1 MSTPKFVQ
9 TLSRRQLLGAAAATG
24 AALALP
30 RWGHSAE
37 VTAENVELDRIHPME
52 PNTEAWART
61 AYTLVNHQAA
71 ATRIVA
77 RAAAE
82 YRRTKNFKYMEQA
95 LMFGFIHFRFVDKGG
110 AQIKVAQQYRKFAE
124 LAIDQHPNEAGGYV
138 WGAMFIGLEML
149 SRGILN
155 SLNMLPAL
163 DEKLKVG
170 ETKYAD
176 YYHGMA
182 LLMRGKVL
190 IKAPPFPVSVGD
202 FKKGMAILDKVG
214 KHMLGTFAQYHPIYA
229 EAKLLTSGPEEA
241 LKVLDQL
248 DGVVP
253 PDLGTNYI
261 LQMARH
267 DAKVLRQAI
276 KAGKY
281 DRYTFDVLTYP
292 VPERLPY
299 VPAGRG

>member
-1 MSTPKFVQ
+1 MVTNPAPSF
-9 TLSRRQLLGAAAATG
+9 SRRQLLGSAVASG
-24 AALALP
+24 AVLTLP
-30 RWGHSAE
+30 RWGRSAE
-37 VTAENVELDRIHPME
+37 LTAETVELDRIHPMVPNSE
-52 PNTEAWART
+52 PWART
-61 AYTLVNHQAA
+61 AYSLANTQAA

-82 YRRTKNFKYMEQA
+82 YRRTKNLKYMEQA
-95 LMFGFIHFRFVDKGG
+95 LMFGFIHFRFASKGG

-124 LAIDQHPNEAGGYV
+124 LAIDQHPNQACGYV
-138 WGAMFIGLEML
+138 WGSMFIGLEML

-155 SLNMLPAL
+155 SLNMLPLL

-170 ETKYAD
+170 ESKYAD

-182 LLMRGKVL
+182 PLMRGKVL

-202 FKKGMAILDKVG
+202 FKRGMAILDKAG
-214 KHMLGTFAQYHPIYA
+214 KHMMGSFAQYHPIYA
-229 EAKLLTSGPEEA
+229 EAKLLTSGPDEA

-248 DGVVP
+248 DDVVP
-253 PDLGTNYI
+253 PDLGTNYL

-267 DAKVLRQAI
+267 DAKLLRQAI

-292 VPERLPY
+292 IPENLPY
-299 VPAGRG
+299 TPSTKS